1 MIFLIFNVWFKSW
14 FLLLDLNHDLNHG
27 FKSIDLNQSTLIAV
41 EQEVIVA
48 TILIASF
55 IFTHLLMYT
64 NTRLVE
70 AE

>member
-1 MIFLIFNVWFKSW
+1 MSDLNHDFY
-14 FLLLDLNHDLNHG
+14 LLDLNHLNPW
-27 FKSIDLNQSTLIAV
+27 FKSIYLNQSTLIAV

-48 TILIASF
+48 TILIAFF

>member
-1 MIFLIFNVWFKSW
+1 MPFTAN
-14 FLLLDLNHDLNHG
+14 
-27 FKSIDLNQSTLIAV
+27 IAV

-48 TILIASF
+48 TIFIAFF
-55 IFTHLLMYT
+55 IFTHLLIYT

>member
-1 MIFLIFNVWFKSW
+1 MPF
-14 FLLLDLNHDLNHG
+14 
-27 FKSIDLNQSTLIAV
+27 TV

-48 TILIASF
+48 AILIAFF